1 MGRAPCCDKTKVKRG
16 PWSPEEDATL
26 KNYLEKHDTV
36 GNWIALPQKAGLKR
50 CGKSCRLR
58 WLNYLRPDINHGAFT
73 EEEDNKIWT
82 LYTEMGSRQ
91 VNLSRLAIN
100 FPVLMAC
107 LDVSP
112 PTPTPHTHK
121 KEFDTKWSV
130 IASQL
135 PGRTDN
141 DVKNHWNTKLKKKL
155 MIMTLQESN
164 QNSST
169 KHPLTPPSTA
179 YFVPKLNDQAY
190 TPAEKAFPTFLTQTS
205 PATPSLADA
214 NYEPYWTF
222 SPSQKAGCETSIS
235 RLSPSLA
242 MDNIN
247 YAAWPGLQEEL
258 SMDFG
263 TGLGYDLVDWP
274 QETTSTIVEA
284 AGPTNWFVDT
294 KPGVL
299 CENVTNN

>member
-1 MGRAPCCDKTKVKRG
+1 VERAMGRAPCCDKTKVKRG

-26 KNYLEKHDTV
+26 KNYLEKHGTG

-73 EEEDNKIWT
+73 EEEDNKICT

-91 VNLSRLAIN
+91 VNLSRAAKQPLANVFLIFFLLN
-100 FPVLMAC
+100 LR
-107 LDVSP
+107 
-112 PTPTPHTHK
+112 
-121 KEFDTKWSV
+121 WSV

-155 MIMTLQESN
+155 MIMTRESN
-164 QNSST
+164 QNPCT

-179 YFVPKLNDQAY
+179 NFVPKLNDQAY
-190 TPAEKAFPTFLTQTS
+190 NPAGKAFRAFLTQTS

-222 SPSQKAGCETSIS
+222 SPSQEAGCQSSIS
-235 RLSPSLA
+235 RSSPSLA
-242 MDNIN
+242 MDNN
-247 YAAWPGLQEEL
+247 YAAWPGLQEGL

-263 TGLGYDLVDWP
+263 TGLGYDLVNWP

-284 AGPTNWFVDT
+284 AGPTNWVFVKSTEALPDF
-294 KPGVL
+294 G
-299 CENVTNN
+299 EF